1 MRVRIATGVLTALLS
16 IGMLSQNVVA
26 VYAAEAG
33 DGAPENSGEVTIT
46 YTVNDS
52 EMGEVSLESE
62 TVTAETV
69 ATELKGST
77 ASAKDGYVFVNW
89 QDAEGTV
96 QGSDATFLPS
106 SVPTEDVTYTAYFA
120 ADQSDDDDD
129 DDEGD
134 AGANGIPQNEGK
146 GSDVIPQNEGNG
158 VNPQNEGDGASND
171 AVPTVADGKA
181 YVVSTATEY
190 ETLDAAMEAAAST
203 DTIYLGKGTYRGSS
217 DANKGKGA
225 GKNLTFIGAGKS
237 DTVWQIL
244 DNGFRNS
251 GDGYCDYSLDNRGAA
266 SPVTVTFENMAM
278 VSSINIGSGTFKQYN
293 RGDSY
298 LRGLVGIDNLVL
310 RNCEFNGIAGY
321 WGYTS
326 TEFDNVTFNAPGTDQ
341 AAKYGIYVS
350 YSYWGIPQT
359 YDYSVWT
366 YTGSSYTFDGCTF
379 NSKGRQVNVF
389 SYNGSACT
397 INYKDCTVNANVGSG
412 WTDSMFATSV
422 LNIDD
427 SSRTYHVN
435 ISGDNI
441 VKGLD
446 PNYNTCSRLFQVK
459 GSKAVVSMGDTVVWT
474 NGAMVNH
481 EMDIHSGSYDNG
493 KAEGTANQYTEGYKD
508 NKYTV
513 TEGEWIDMGN
523 GVQVREIIKT
533 CDYCGWS
540 NKDEE
545 QKDKQV
551 NTIDKNLPADLK
563 VNANTE
569 SDQVYKVRQGQKIEL
584 TGALQVSE
592 VLNQM
597 NLMELV
603 FNNDGSNVNLE
614 DIDYSFT
621 AKLTIPDGMT
631 LPDISSVG
639 LKDAGLAS
647 TFKTDGGTVSDDGKS
662 VTVVFSLTDEAKAAI
677 KTYTELKNYVS
688 ASVNANNGWLEVT
701 IPDVQID
708 GSVAPGTQ
716 LTVKGEVSGKFSA
729 TAVSQYNTHYNFAF
743 NWTGTQWAEGKD
755 AVAEDDTSIQLTV
768 EVTALEEPDKPH
780 HHHDKDSKVTPNKTT
795 VTPTETPVT
804 PVTPTETAPVEQ
816 PTTPTPTTQAVTTT
830 GDDSNMMLYGVVML
844 AAVAALAGWTRKTH
858 VR

>member
-120 ADQSDDDDD
+120 ADQSGDDNDDDK
-129 DDEGD
+129 GD
-134 AGANGIPQNEGK
+134 AGANVIPQKEGD
-146 GSDVIPQNEGNG
+146 GSDATPQNEGNG

-244 DNGFRNS
+244 DDGFRNG

-326 TEFDNVTFNAPGTDQ
+326 TEFDDVTFNAPGTDQ
-341 AAKYGIYVS
+341 AAKYGISVS
-350 YSYWGIPQT
+350 YYGGYQT
-359 YDYSVWT
+359 YDYSLWT

-412 WTDSMFATSV
+412 WADSMFATSV

-427 SSRTYHVN
+427 SSRTYHIN
-435 ISGDNI
+435 ISGDNV

-446 PNYNTCSRLFQVK
+446 PNSTTCSRLFQIK

-481 EMDIHSGSYDNG
+481 EMDIHFGSYDNG

-508 NKYTV
+508 NAYTIKET
-513 TEGEWIDMGN
+513 TETLSDGTTL
-523 GVQVREIIKT
+523 IKT
-533 CDYCGWS
+533 TKTCNYCGWS
-540 NKDEE
+540 DSETKRTEVGED
-545 QKDKQV
+545 
-551 NTIDKNLPADLK
+551 LPADLL
-563 VNANTE
+563 VDNNTQHTE
-569 SDQVYKVRQGQKIEL
+569 TYKVRPGQTVSL
-584 TGALQVSE
+584 TGALKVSQVAQ
-592 VLNQM
+592 QM
-597 NLMELV
+597 EAVEEV
-603 FNNDGSNVNLE
+603 FNESNLDNIKISDLE
-614 DIDYSFT
+614 YAFT
-621 AKLTIPDGMT
+621 AELTVPKGMT
-631 LPDISSVG
+631 LPDKVEITT
-639 LKDAGLAS
+639 DGLAN
-647 TFKTDGGTVSDDGKS
+647 TFKAEVESADPAAGTVK
-662 VTVVFSLTDEAKAAI
+662 VLFSLTDKAKEDI
-677 KTYTELKNYVS
+677 KTYTQLKNYVK
-688 ASVNANNGWLEVT
+688 AAGENTDGWLKVT
-701 IPDVQID
+701 IPNVIIDEDVAGGTKLTVL
-708 GSVAPGTQ
+708 GSV
-716 LTVKGEVSGKFSA
+716 SGSFQA
-729 TAVSQYNTHYNFAF
+729 LA
-743 NWTGTQWAEGKD
+743 TGTQREITFPYTWTGKQWADGKD
-755 AVAEDDTSIQLTV
+755 SEAEDDDTIQLTV
-768 EVTALEEPDKPH
+768 EVTAPETPDKPH

-804 PVTPTETAPVEQ
+804 PVTPTETVPVEQ
-816 PTTPTPTTQAVTTT
+816 PTTPTTQAVTTT
-830 GDDSNMMLYGVVML
+830 GDNSNMMLYGVIML
-844 AAVAALAGWTRKTH
+844 AAVVALAGWTRKTY